1 MAIVLRSGM
10 VRLVPSQMLLSKA
23 PAKHLPS
30 LQQAACISSKAYR
43 DLNGIKR
50 PPPYN
55 YIETPYGYWRS
66 LLDRTTQRLDENS
79 KVGNHCQPKFVRII

>member
-1 MAIVLRSGM
+1 MAIVLRSRM

-23 PAKHLPS
+23 AAKQLPS

-55 YIETPYGYWRS
+55 YIEKSYGYWHS
-66 LLDRTTQRLDENS
+66 LIDRTTQRLDENS
-79 KVGNHCQPKFVRII
+79 KVENHRQLKFMRIV